1 MYLVSIMD
9 TRRDFIKKAALLS
22 GGAGLAGVLPASIQR
37 AMAINP
43 AAGTTFLDAEHV
55 VLLMQENRSFDHS
68 LGTLRGVRGF
78 NDPRAITQ
86 PDKNLVWLQ
95 SNAKGETYAPFR
107 LDIKDSKVT
116 WMSSLPHSWENQ
128 VDARNNGKY
137 DKWLDVK
144 QSGNKEYANLP
155 LTMGYFTREDI
166 PFYYALA
173 DAFTVCDQNFCSSL
187 TGTTP
192 NRLYFWTGTIREKQ
206 SPDAA
211 PNVRNSEVDYGVPAS
226 WTTFPERLE
235 ENGISWKVYQNEL
248 SVGVGFTGEEDSWLA
263 NFTDN
268 PLEFFAQYRPEFSV
282 AHYKHVQRSIEK
294 QKAAIT
300 ALEDKLKTLSGTQ
313 ADVAQKELQEKREL
327 LRKLQ
332 EHEEK
337 WRPEKFELLSE
348 REKNIHRKAFTTNE
362 KDPDYHQL
370 STLQYHD
377 GNTERTMQVP
387 KGDVL
392 YQFREDVKNGQLP
405 AVSWIVSPENFSD
418 HPGAPWYGA
427 WYVAEVMDIL
437 TQNPEVWKKTIF
449 ILAYDENDGDF
460 DHVPPFVPPH
470 GPGTGLVSEGIDTSV
485 EYVTREQELRK
496 NGMQEEDVRE
506 SPIGL
511 GYRVPLI
518 IASPWSRGGM
528 VCSEVFDH
536 TSTLQFLE
544 RFLHHKTGKNIVES
558 NISEWR
564 RTICGDLSSVFTPYN
579 GEKIPLPS
587 FGDKDTFIES
597 IHKAQFKDVPSGFKK
612 LTAAE
617 IAAINKNPA
626 TAPYMAKQEEGIR
639 PACALPYEM
648 YVDGQLSKG
657 GFEISFKA
665 GNELA
670 GKAAAGVPFNVY
682 APGKYLSGDNST
694 FETVRTWAYAV
705 KAGDRLADHWPL
717 QSFENGIYHLCVYGP
732 NGFFREF
739 AGNDKAPQLEVW
751 CDYERKGKAF
761 TGNVSLQ
768 LNNHHTQALT
778 VEVIDHAYGKPAQKK
793 TLAARSKTAIVL
805 DLQKSHSWYDFSV
818 RITGQSSFERR
829 YAGRVENGKAGF
841 SDPAMGRVKG

>member
-1 MYLVSIMD
+1 MD

-22 GGAGLAGVLPASIQR
+22 GGTGLAGVLPASIQR
-37 AMAINP
+37 ALAIDP
-43 AAGTTFLDAEHV
+43 AAGSTYLDAEHV
-55 VLLMQENRSFDHS
+55 VLLMQENRSFDHT
-68 LGTLRGVRGF
+68 LGTLRGIRGF
-78 NDPRAITQ
+78 NDPRAITL
-86 PDKNLVWLQ
+86 PNKNLVWLQ
-95 SNAKGETYAPFR
+95 SNAAGETYAPFR

-128 VDARNNGKY
+128 VDARNGGKY

-144 QSGNKEYANLP
+144 QSGNKEYKDLP

-206 SPDAA
+206 SSDAA
-211 PNVRNSEVDYGVPAS
+211 PNVRNSEVDYPVPAS

-235 ENGISWKVYQNEL
+235 EHGISWKVYQNEL
-248 SVGVGFTGEEDSWLA
+248 SVGVGFNGDEDAWLA

-268 PLEFFAQYRPEFSV
+268 PLEFFSQYRPQFSI
-282 AHYKHVQRSIEK
+282 AHYKHLQRSIPQLTDAIKTLEGKLSAGADTASLGKELEEK
-294 QKAAIT
+294 Q
-300 ALEDKLKTLSGTQ
+300 ALLNKLK
-313 ADVAQKELQEKREL
+313 EE
-327 LRKLQ
+327 
-332 EHEEK
+332 EEK
-337 WRPEKFELLSE
+337 WRPEKFNLLSE
-348 REKNIHRKAFTTNE
+348 REKNIHRKAFVTNE

-370 STLQYHD
+370 TTLQYHD
-377 GNTERTMQVP
+377 GNTERTMKVP

-392 YQFREDVKNGQLP
+392 YQFREDVKKGELP
-405 AVSWIVSPENFSD
+405 TVSWLVAPENFSD

-470 GPGTGLVSEGIDTSV
+470 GPGTGLASDGIDTSV

-496 NGMQEEDVRE
+496 KGMDENDVRA

-528 VCSEVFDH
+528 ACSEVFDH

-544 RFLHHKTGKNIVES
+544 HFLNHKTGKSVVEH

-564 RTICGDLSSVFTPYN
+564 RAVCGDLTSVFRPYN
-579 GEKIPLPS
+579 GEKIPLPA
-587 FGDKDTFIES
+587 FGDKDAFIES
-597 IHKAQFKDVPSGFKK
+597 IHKAQFKEVPSGFRK

-617 IAAINKNPA
+617 IAAINQDT
-626 TAPYMAKQEEGIR
+626 TAPYMARQEEGIR
-639 PACALPYEM
+639 PACALPYEL
-648 YVDGQLSKG
+648 YVDGKSGSDRKS
-657 GFEISFKA
+657 FEIKFTA
-665 GNELA
+665 GTELA
-670 GKAAAGVPFNVY
+670 GKQSAGVPFNVY
-682 APGKYLSGDNST
+682 APGKYITEDKSG
-694 FETVRTWAYAV
+694 FEAVRTWAYAV
-705 KAGDRLADHWPL
+705 KAGDSLTDSWPL
-717 QSFENGIYHLCVYGP
+717 ASFENGLYHLRVYGP
-732 NGFFREF
+732 NGFYREF
-739 AGNDKAPQLEVW
+739 MGNENDPLVDVV
-751 CDYERKGKAF
+751 CGYERKGKAF

-768 LNNHHTQALT
+768 LYNPDKTQAYT
-778 VEVIDHAYGKPAQKK
+778 VEIIDHAYKSGNHKK
-793 TLAARSKTAIVL
+793 VLTAGAKSSIVL
-805 DLQKSHSWYDFSV
+805 DLRKSFGWYDFSV
-818 RITGQSSFERR
+818 RIAGNRTFERR
-829 YAGRVENGKAGF
+829 YAGHVENGKTTF
-841 SDPAMGRVKG
+841 SDPVMGRVKL